1 MILKGAVYLH
11 SPKLIKTIA
20 TSYAFVAVAK
30 CRRYGKIWPMQR
42 KRKRPFLDHS
52 HLLLIL
58 FILLAFGLRLHNIEA
73 FSFWTDEG
81 LTPLRA
87 SYPLSE
93 IFSNRITI
101 QEAISKDTH
110 PPFYFLLIH
119 VSRQLWGETD
129 FAYRFPSVL
138 AGILLVPLLFQ
149 FGRRWH
155 SRRLGWLLALLTA
168 VNPLQIWYA
177 NEARMYT
184 LLVLLGA
191 VASYLLLRALT
202 GGNLQRNLII
212 YLIVAGLAVY
222 THYTA
227 VILIGVQSLFWIW
240 LLWHN
245 GQRRLIV
252 GMAILLILVS
262 IPLIP
267 FTIPRLFTGAE
278 ANYKYVSP
286 QVMLQDVVHFFGMGM
301 TTDFSQTIIKL
312 LDLIV
317 LGLLLLGLYAART
330 WKDRAF
336 FLVYLLA
343 TVFGLMLGSYLFK
356 PMYQGVR
363 HIMIGSPAF
372 LILLAWSILF
382 LWERSTADGGR
393 RWRWQSLAAFVLFLS
408 LLGPLMSLNNL
419 YNDDEYAKGDFR
431 AQIQRMEQYAG
442 ANDVIVYN
450 DAIILPMH
458 EHYRTRPDIAL
469 TALPI
474 YPRKAVADDPNL
486 KMLAQTYDRIW
497 FVPGAPAD
505 DRDEEG
511 LVREWLKANLTQVAT
526 LSTLGKEGVVSV
538 YATAPTVVA
547 GLPTDAPEL
556 DIDPLAIQWSSIP
569 SLLGI
574 QINFAQPATLPNLWL
589 DLFWQSGTLPDP
601 NTDLRFSLRDP
612 KGVAWLQ
619 KNFRLSQGDK
629 SVWLADGLV
638 RRTYDL
644 PVVPG
649 TPPGNYQLL
658 VQPFVSGAPVG
669 GEQRVAEIELAPSS
683 SWPAVTAPIPE
694 RTTPILFDNGL
705 ILQAIEMFDVIVRPG
720 HTLPINL
727 YWLAEGEAIGLLDVH
742 YQLEVVADDGQPLR
756 TQNGMPGPDWL
767 GIWPL
772 DSVILSRTGLYFPPE
787 TEPGRYQLRWQLFAG
802 EARLPGRPSWRPW
815 FSESIIMG
823 EVEVTPWP
831 LITDLPD
838 DMTPILAAFGSIVHL
853 SGYELRHSVEEA
865 ALHLNLA
872 WQVQAQPDDN
882 YALFIHLIEPESGM
896 IAAQADVV
904 PGNGLRPSQGWRAT
918 EVITDTIV
926 LPVPPDLP
934 LAGYQINIGFYNP
947 DDGARLPV
955 LYQDEPQPHDQ
966 LTLLTWP

>member
-1 MILKGAVYLH
+1 MTLLLVLRGML
-11 SPKLIKTIA
+11 L
-20 TSYAFVAVAK
+20 AVAK

-87 SYPLSE
+87 SYPLLE

-119 VSRQLWGETD
+119 FSRQLWGETD

-149 FGRRWH
+149 FGRCWH

-191 VASYLLLRALT
+191 VASYLLLHALT
-202 GGNLQRNLII
+202 SGNLQRNLIL

-227 VILIGVQSLFWIW
+227 VILIAVQSLFWVW
-240 LLWHN
+240 LLWQN

-252 GMAILLILVS
+252 GMAILLVLVS

-301 TTDFSQTIIKL
+301 TTDFSQIIIKL
-312 LDLIV
+312 LDFIV

-336 FLVYLLA
+336 LLVYLLA
-343 TVFGLMLGSYLFK
+343 TVFGLMLGSFLFK

-372 LILLAWSILF
+372 LILLAWGILF
-382 LWERSTADGGR
+382 LWKQSVAEDER
-393 RWRWQSLAAFVLFLS
+393 RWQWRSIAVAMLFLS

-431 AQIQRMEQYAG
+431 GQIQRIEQYAG

-450 DAIILPMH
+450 DAVILPMH

-474 YPRKAVADDPNL
+474 YPHMAVADDPNL
-486 KMLAQTYDRIW
+486 EILVQTYDRIW

-505 DRDEEG
+505 GRDEEG
-511 LVREWLKANLTQVAT
+511 LVREWLKANLPRVTTV
-526 LSTLGKEGVVSV
+526 STPGKEGVVSV
-538 YATAPTVVA
+538 YATAPAVVA
-547 GLPTDAPEL
+547 TILTDAPDL
-556 DIDPLAIQWSSIP
+556 DTRPLSIQWEDVP
-569 SLLGI
+569 LLKGI
-574 QINFAQPATLPNLWL
+574 QFNFTQPVTLPNLWL
-589 DLFWQSGTLPDP
+589 DLFWQSGALPDP
-601 NTDLRFSLRDP
+601 NTDLRFSLRDQA
-612 KGVAWLQ
+612 GAEWLQ
-619 KNFRLSQGDK
+619 KNFRLTQGDK
-629 SVWLADGLV
+629 SAWLADGLV

-649 TPPGNYQLL
+649 TPPGNYHLL
-658 VQPFVSGAPVG
+658 VQPFASDVPIGE
-669 GEQRVAEIELAPSS
+669 EQRVAEIELAPSS
-683 SWPAVTAPIPE
+683 SWPAVTAPMPE
-694 RTTPILFDNGL
+694 RTTPIVFDNGL
-705 ILQAIEMFDVIVRPG
+705 VLQEIEMYDVIVRPG
-720 HTLPINL
+720 HTLPVNL
-727 YWLAEGEAIGLLDVH
+727 YWLAENEVDLLDVH

-756 TQNGMPGPDWL
+756 DQKGTPGPDWL
-767 GIWPL
+767 GTWPL

-787 TEPGRYQLRWQLFAG
+787 TEPGRYQLHWQLFVG
-802 EARLPGRPSWRPW
+802 EEKLSGRPSWRPW

-831 LITDLPD
+831 LVTELSD
-838 DMTPILAAFGSIVHL
+838 DMTPISAAFGSIVRL
-853 SGYELRHSVEEA
+853 SGYDLSHSAEEIV
-865 ALHLNLA
+865 LYLNLA

-882 YALFIHLIEPESGM
+882 YALFVHLIEPESGT
-896 IAAQADVV
+896 IAAQVDAV
-904 PGNGLRPSQGWRAT
+904 PGNGLRPSRGWRAT
-918 EVITDTIV
+918 EVITDTIA
-926 LPVPPDLP
+926 LPIPSDLP

-947 DDGARLPV
+947 DDGTRLPV

-966 LTLLTWP
+966 LTLQTWP